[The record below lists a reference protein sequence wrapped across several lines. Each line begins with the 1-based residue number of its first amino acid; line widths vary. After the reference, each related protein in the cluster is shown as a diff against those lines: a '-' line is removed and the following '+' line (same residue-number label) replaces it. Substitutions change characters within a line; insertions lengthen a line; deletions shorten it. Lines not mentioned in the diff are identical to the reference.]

1 MADQLILLHFLLR
14 ALIGNLIYSALGS
27 RWIFFF
33 FMIFS
38 QIHVESNFL
47 TPAD

>member
-33 FMIFS
+33 MIFS